1 MMNISKH
8 FILPILASA
17 ILLFT
22 SCAQGSPTQTADN
35 DDNSE
40 KRENA
45 VITYKDTTIS
55 ENEYVFLMSTY
66 KAQLLSSLNM
76 TVDNPE
82 MWASEMAAD
91 VTFGDFYET
100 LFLDNIMSRAI
111 WLQLFDE
118 NGLSLSNEQE
128 KSVDD
133 LVDEWIRY
141 CDGEANFNSVLET
154 FGINAKL
161 LKQIKLDDLKVT
173 AIQEYLFGSDGTMRP
188 TDEEIEDYYLK
199 NYYRTKFIRL
209 NKTRGY
215 KFDENGEPVYNKE
228 KGEYEM
234 YDLTEGEITEREAL
248 YTELQAKLTAGED
261 FDSLLKNTMEPGM
274 AEFEDGYYITE
285 SSTFV
290 ADEVKKAVKELEVG
304 AWTAVETYGDW
315 YIVKRYELTKKPYLN
330 EQYLKSMFTTLAD
343 STLELKKRTYISTVY
358 EELEC
363 DVKAIKKAHPFEE
376 ITPNFNIQ

>member
-1 MMNISKH
+1 MNISKH

-82 MWASEMAAD
+82 MWASKMDAD
-91 VTFGDFYET
+91 VTFGDFYEA
-100 LFLDNIMSRAI
+100 LFVDQIMSRAI
-111 WLQLFDE
+111 WLQIFDE
-118 NGLSLSNEQE
+118 NGLSLSKEQE
-128 KSVDD
+128 DAVADW
-133 LVDEWIRY
+133 VDEWIRY
-141 CDGEANFNSVLET
+141 YDGKANFNSVLET

-199 NYYRTKFIRL
+199 NYYRT
-209 NKTRGY
+209 
-215 KFDENGEPVYNKE
+215 
-228 KGEYEM
+228 
-234 YDLTEGEITEREAL
+234 
-248 YTELQAKLTAGED
+248 
-261 FDSLLKNTMEPGM
+261 
-274 AEFEDGYYITE
+274 
-285 SSTFV
+285 
-290 ADEVKKAVKELEVG
+290 
-304 AWTAVETYGDW
+304 
-315 YIVKRYELTKKPYLN
+315 
-330 EQYLKSMFTTLAD
+330 
-343 STLELKKRTYISTVY
+343 
-358 EELEC
+358 
-363 DVKAIKKAHPFEE
+363 
-376 ITPNFNIQ
+376 